1 VTRQGYF
8 KRIAIYAAAM
18 TSAWAAITQGPE
30 LQSWLRTLGSSL
42 FGLIFLYGIIDLIS
56 AGTKRRENTGVQLL
70 VLDQNISVTP
80 GVTIP
85 FISAIAAAAALLAIP
100 FFAVPLIV
108 FQSLS
113 ALIGMLIC
121 AIVLIPMALPD
132 YPQPS

>member
-1 VTRQGYF
+1 MTRQGYF

-42 FGLIFLYGIIDLIS
+42 FGLVFLYGFVDLIS
-56 AGTKRRENTGVQLL
+56 AGAKRRENAGVKLL
-70 VLDQNISVTP
+70 LLDQNISVIP